1 MNGIEKI
8 TARIDADTQAEI
20 DRILGDANA
29 QAEAIGA
36 KYRAQA
42 AAEDADLL
50 AKGQKAAAEREE
62 RLVSAAQME
71 ARKSLLAVKQEMVE
85 QAYQRALEKLCS
97 LPKEQYV
104 ELMAAMLVQVSST
117 GREEAI
123 FSPEDREDAGRAA
136 VSRAN
141 ELLAKEVAPELLLG
155 DGAVASFLNK
165 VAANVSAFA
174 QGTAMLT
181 VAEETRPIQGGF
193 VLRNGR
199 IEVNC
204 TFEALI
210 RSEREQTA
218 GAVAKLLFPE
228 T

>member
-20 DRILGDANA
+20 DRILGDAHA
-29 QAEAIGA
+29 QAEAI
-36 KYRAQA
+36 
-42 AAEDADLL
+42 
-50 AKGQKAAAEREE
+50 
-62 RLVSAAQME
+62 
-71 ARKSLLAVKQEMVE
+71 VKQEMVE
-85 QAYQRALEKLCS
+85 QAYQRALEKLRA

-104 ELMAAMLVQVSST
+104 DLLAAMLVRASST
-117 GREEAI
+117 GKEEVV
-123 FSPEDREDAGRAA
+123 FSPEDREEAGRAA

-141 ELLAKEVAPELLLG
+141 DLLARAAAPELPLG

-181 VAEETRPIQGGF
+181 LSEETRPMQGGF
-193 VLRNGR
+193 ILKNGR

-204 TFEALI
+204 TFDAMI